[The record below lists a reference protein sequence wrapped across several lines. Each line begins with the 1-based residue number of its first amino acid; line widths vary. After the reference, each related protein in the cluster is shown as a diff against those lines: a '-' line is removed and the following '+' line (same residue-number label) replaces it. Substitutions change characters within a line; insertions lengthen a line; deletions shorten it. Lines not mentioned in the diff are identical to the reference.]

1 VIGISLLLAT
11 ALAVQEAPTL
21 RAFTLIGID
30 GRRRECVDLAVST
43 SGQVHCAGEV
53 ALVGLDDLMAI
64 VVTPADGAAANRPAG
79 PQVFVLA
86 DGSRLHGRL
95 VDGPRASRHVIAD
108 LGLGEP
114 LQVPFDSLAAVR
126 LSDAGSEA
134 GEREWSAR
142 LSRRDTT
149 RDFLIV
155 LGPSGITALP
165 GALEEL
171 SSTGWAFR
179 FGQQMRRGEIDKLY
193 AVVFAAGT
201 SKAAPWSARVRMRDG
216 DFVSASLV
224 LADSGGARLRT
235 SFSDELSIP
244 WDRID
249 RIDLRS
255 RRLEF
260 LSDLTPVKVESR
272 GYFGYAWPWRADQ
285 SLSGGPL
292 RAGGQT
298 FAKGLAVHARCVL
311 SYELAEP
318 FERLLASIGLDDS
331 ASGGNAVFRVR
342 GDGKA
347 LFESGPVRA
356 GDVARDIDV
365 GLEGVRQLELEV
377 DYGDGL
383 DLGDR
388 AIWGQ
393 ARLMR

>member
-1 VIGISLLLAT
+1 MIGVSLILATVLAVEEAPAARSFSLL
-11 ALAVQEAPTL
+11 
-21 RAFTLIGID
+21 GID
-30 GRRRECVDLAVST
+30 GRRRECVDLRVST
-43 SGQVHCAGEV
+43 GGAVRCAGE
-53 ALVGLDDLMAI
+53 ATPFGLDDLIAI
-64 VVTPADGAAANRPAG
+64 VVTPADGAIASRPAG
-79 PQVFVLA
+79 PHVLVLA

-95 VDGPRASRHVIAD
+95 VNGASAARRVVAD
-108 LGLGEP
+108 VGVGEP
-114 LQVPFDSLAAVR
+114 VAVPFDALAAIR
-126 LSDAGSEA
+126 LSESASEA

-142 LSRRDTT
+142 LSRRDAT

-155 LGPSGITALP
+155 LGPSGVTALP
-165 GALEEL
+165 GALEAL
-171 SSTGWAFR
+171 SSAGWSFR
-179 FGQQMRRGEIDKLY
+179 FGQQMRRGELDKIY
-193 AVVFAAGT
+193 GVVLAAGT
-201 SKAAPWSARVRMRDG
+201 SKAAPWSARVRLRDG

-224 LADSGGARLRT
+224 SADASGVRLRA
-235 SFSDELSIP
+235 SFADEWP
-244 WDRID
+244 VAWDRID

-255 RRLEF
+255 LRLEF
-260 LSDLTPVKVESR
+260 VSDLTPVKVESR

-311 SYELAEP
+311 SYELSEP
-318 FERLLASIGLDDS
+318 FERLLASIGLDDT

-347 LFESGPVRA
+347 LFDSGPVRA
-356 GDVARDIDV
+356 GDAAREIDV
-365 GLEGVRQLELEV
+365 ALAGVSRLELEV